1 MCSISKERH
10 KKPTNIKMGASQKW
24 LRIVRRKFLR
34 SSNKDIILPRTS
46 ICTNQSDEA
55 ILNKE
60 DFNLPIQTSTN
71 NLAEVV
77 AAVKIQAYFRGHLAR
92 RAFEALKSLV
102 KLQALVRG
110 VFVRKQSQIA
120 MQCMNVI
127 IRLQVRVRARQLSG
141 KFGNE

>member
-1 MCSISKERH
+1 
-10 KKPTNIKMGASQKW
+10 MGASQKW
-24 LRIVRRKFLR
+24 LRIVRRKFHR

-46 ICTNQSDEA
+46 ICTNQSDESILKKEA
-55 ILNKE
+55 ITIE

-71 NLAEVV
+71 NLVEHV
-77 AAVKIQAYFRGHLAR
+77 AAAR
-92 RAFEALKSLV
+92 RAYVALKSLV

-127 IRLQVRVRARQLSG
+127 IRLQVRVRARQLLG
-141 KFGNE
+141 KFDNV

>member
-1 MCSISKERH
+1 
-10 KKPTNIKMGASQKW
+10 MGSSQKW

-55 ILNKE
+55 ILKKEAITIE
-60 DFNLPIQTSTN
+60 DFNLPTQTSIKN
-71 NLAEVV
+71 FVEHV
-77 AAVKIQAYFRGHLAR
+77 AAVKIQAHFRGHLAR
-92 RAFEALKSLV
+92 RAYVALKSLV

-120 MQCMNVI
+120 MQCMNAI
-127 IRLQVRVRARQLSG
+127 IRLQVRVRARQLLG
-141 KFGNE
+141 KIDNE